1 MQFKDIP
8 GQERV
13 KDQLRQSVAT
23 GSIAHAQ
30 LWTGPAGTYKLA
42 MALAYAQYLNC
53 PHRGAEDSCG
63 DCPTCKQ
70 FGRMEHPDLHFAF
83 PIIDVKGV
91 CDDYYQEFKSQVLS
105 HPDLEPSDWTKAL
118 EAGNKQPLIYDKESS
133 EIIRKLNIKPFGD
146 GYKVMVIWQVDK
158 MAPIASNK
166 LLKILEEPPA
176 RTIFILIT
184 EHPELLL
191 PTITSRTQEVVFK
204 QEQFDVADSPYVEAF
219 RALFRNA
226 WLVAH
231 KRDYSALLD
240 LYHWS
245 LDMADSNSVGREKQ
259 KEFLQYAQRQVRENY
274 IANLGEPALNYQ
286 TADEAAF
293 TKKFAPFIHE
303 GNVEDIMAELDKAEQ
318 QIGQNGSAKMIF
330 FDLCLQMI
338 VLIKRSRTK

>member
-13 KDQLRQSVAT
+13 KNQLRQSVAT

-42 MALAYAQYLNC
+42 MALAYVQYLNC
-53 PHRGAEDSCG
+53 PHRDAQDSCG

-70 FGRMEHPDLHFAF
+70 FGKMEHPDLHFAF
-83 PIIDVKGV
+83 PLIDPKAV
-91 CDDYYQEFKSQVLS
+91 CDDYYQEFKSMVLS
-105 HPDLEPSDWTKAL
+105 NPNPELADWTNAL
-118 EAGNKQPLIYDKESS
+118 SAGNKQPLIYDKESS
-133 EIIRKLNIKPFGD
+133 EIIRKLSIKPFGE
-146 GYKVMVIWQVDK
+146 GYKAMIIWQVDK
-158 MAPIASNK
+158 IAPIASNK

-191 PTITSRTQEVVFK
+191 PTITSRTQEVAFR
-204 QEQFDVADSPYVEAF
+204 QEQFEVADSSYLEPF
-219 RALFRNA
+219 KALFRNA

-231 KRDYSALLD
+231 KRDYDALLD

-245 LDMADSNSVGREKQ
+245 LEMANTTSVGREKQ

-274 IANLGEPALNYQ
+274 IANLGEPILNHQ
-286 TADEAAF
+286 TADEAVF
-293 TKKFAPFIHE
+293 TKKFAPFIHD
-303 GNVEDIMAELDKAEQ
+303 GNVEAIMAELDKAER
-318 QIGQNGSAKMIF
+318 QIGQNGNAKIIF

-338 VLIKRSRTK
+338 VLIKRPRTK